1 MANGRRVDKPKFPGP
16 DLSGKKLVQVNPRT
30 RIYVNKDITED
41 ELEKVKAKYNG
52 VINNVTGH
60 EFGKERKGLN

>member
-16 DLSGKKLVQVNPRT
+16 DLTGKKLVQVNPRT
-30 RIYVNKDITED
+30 RIYVDANITD
-41 ELEKVKAKYNG
+41 AELEKVKAKYNG
-52 VINNVTGH
+52 IINNVTGH